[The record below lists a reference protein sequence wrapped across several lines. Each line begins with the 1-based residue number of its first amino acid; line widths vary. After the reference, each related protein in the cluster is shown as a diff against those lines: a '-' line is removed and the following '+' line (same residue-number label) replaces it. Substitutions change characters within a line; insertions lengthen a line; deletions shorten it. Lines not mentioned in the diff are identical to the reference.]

1 MLRLLLSIAAV
12 AAILCDTARPGHAY
26 VSGDAPWCAVINRGA
41 GQMAQE
47 CYYWSVEECTPNVL
61 GGNRGFCNLNPYWR
75 GSYPARTAA
84 PLKYPKRHVQQQ

>member
-12 AAILCDTARPGHAY
+12 AAILCITAPRGHAY
-26 VSGDAPWCAVINRGA
+26 IIGDAPWCAVMTRGA
-41 GQMAQE
+41 GQTAQE
-47 CYYWSVEECTPNVL
+47 CYYWSVAECAPNVL

-75 GSYPARTAA
+75 GSYPAPPAA